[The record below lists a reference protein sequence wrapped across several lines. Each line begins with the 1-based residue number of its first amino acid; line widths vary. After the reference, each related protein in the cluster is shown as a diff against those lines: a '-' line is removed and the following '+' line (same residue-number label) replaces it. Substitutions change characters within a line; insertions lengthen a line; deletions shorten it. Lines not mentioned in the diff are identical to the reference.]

1 MICAVHSWRLLIFM
15 AAVTSLALPFR
26 IDSARSAEVSAQET
40 TDTVTIEARREKELK
55 RQITKFVSG
64 AVFTYLND
72 SLERWDA
79 PICPLV
85 AGLPKERG
93 EFILSRVSEIARD
106 AHAPLGPEHC
116 KPNLYVVVTDN
127 PDFLLEKWSKR
138 DRRMFN
144 TCNGM
149 GYVKEFLHSRQP
161 VRVYYNAKFSSAGGA
176 REASGLEL
184 DDLSLDLPLSGCI
197 FPGAAGSRL
206 RYGAVQ
212 ELTSVII
219 VVDSRRTTNLN
230 MGQLADY
237 IAMVGLAQ
245 IRVDADP
252 GTAPSILRVF
262 RETDPQLRGL
272 SPWDQAFLQSLYA
285 TSQSSVLEVTVIK
298 RRMFEQ
304 IVGR

>member
-1 MICAVHSWRLLIFM
+1 MICPVHSWRLLIFM
-15 AAVTSLALPFR
+15 AAVTSIALPFR
-26 IDSARSAEVSAQET
+26 IDCARSAEVSAQEP

-72 SLERWDA
+72 SLERWDT

-161 VRVYYNAKFSSAGGA
+161 VRVYYNAKFSSAGGE

-184 DDLSLDLPLSGCI
+184 DDLSLDLPLSGCVAS
-197 FPGAAGSRL
+197 GAAGSRL

-272 SPWDQAFLQSLYA
+272 SPWDQAFLESLYA